1 MPDRTQQTSRGWYE
15 CEYCFDIHLYF
26 IGIYR
31 FWVNRIVIV
40 SQEAK
45 QQNILSSVNLNIYSI
60 AAVIDS
66 IVTRFTIG
74 LLWLKIIK
82 QSSFFCKEKRRK
94 QHFIAHTIYRAY
106 IRTAT
111 VQRHHQPT
119 KYLLIPS
126 SDNKGCCGSF
136 CPSPGYRVY
145 THTTYLPAVFLNVK
159 RHSPIYINFKTIIVK
174 S

>member
-1 MPDRTQQTSRGWYE
+1 MWILFRYP
-15 CEYCFDIHLYF
+15 F
-26 IGIYR
+26 IFYR
-31 FWVNRIVIV
+31 NLPISGESSCYRVTGG
-40 SQEAK
+40 ETK
-45 QQNILSSVNLNIYSI
+45 NILSSVNLNIYSI

-136 CPSPGYRVY
+136 CPSPIYRVY

-159 RHSPIYINFKTIIVK
+159 RHHRSILTLKQLLSSLNTIKRFLRLI
-174 S
+174 

>member
-82 QSSFFCKEKRRK
+82 QSSFFVKNREGNSISLRTLFTELIFKLLLYRDTSNQQNIFWSLHPTTKGVVDPFAHPRSIE
-94 QHFIAHTIYRAY
+94 FIQTPLTSR
-106 IRTAT
+106 
-111 VQRHHQPT
+111 QF
-119 KYLLIPS
+119 S
-126 SDNKGCCGSF
+126 
-136 CPSPGYRVY
+136 
-145 THTTYLPAVFLNVK
+145 
-159 RHSPIYINFKTIIVK
+159 
-174 S
+174 